1 MNQESMH
8 ANLSENAIKNI
19 NDWLSQDKYAEYRSD
34 LLAMIENEEWHE
46 LENSF
51 FKVLEFGTA
60 GRRGSVGLGS
70 NRVNRVTIGECAQA
84 LCEYA
89 AKFDEKAHEKG
100 IVIACDTRLTSPE
113 LSQYAARVCAANG
126 FRTYIFEDYRAT
138 PELSFAVRLLGAAA
152 GIVISASHNPP
163 QDNGFKAYWSDGAQV
178 IAPHDKGIL
187 EAATEISMINALEDF
202 DKAVDDGKITILS
215 REVDEAYI
223 QAILN
228 QSQNKLRDVRIVYS
242 PLHGAGQTNA
252 LPALQKAGFDDV
264 MTVDLQMTPDGN
276 FPNVANHKPNPEER
290 EANALA
296 AEMLRSSGADMAI
309 TNDPDADRI
318 GVMVRQGSEIVYLNG
333 NQTAALATD
342 FLLSSKKRL
351 GELSENDYIVKTFVT
366 TDTMDALAKKYNVKI
381 YNNLPIGFK
390 YIGEIIRNNENA
402 DGKFIIGA
410 EESYGLLAGDYARDK
425 DGGVAALVLAELA
438 AELKSQNK
446 TLVDHL
452 YDIYSEVGLFVEVT
466 KSVAYPGAEGFA
478 TMSKIMQAFKN
489 NPPKS
494 IGNHKVSAVRDYST
508 LTRHLADG
516 STEPINS
523 TACNVVVLEFDDYSR
538 RVTIRP
544 SGTEP
549 KMKFYTQ
556 WHQESTENPRADKE
570 HLESLL
576 IQLSDELAK
585 TALEII

>member
-1 MNQESMH
+1 MNQESMQV
-8 ANLSENAIKNI
+8 NLSENAIKNI
-19 NDWLSQDKYAEYRSD
+19 NDWLNQDKYTEYRSD
-34 LLAMIENEEWHE
+34 LLKMIENEEWHE

-60 GRRGSVGLGS
+60 GRRGSVGVGS
-70 NRVNRVTIGECAQA
+70 NRINRVTIGECAQA
-84 LCEYA
+84 LCQYA
-89 AKFDEKAHEKG
+89 TKFDEEAHEKG

-113 LSQYAARVCAANG
+113 LSQYAAKVCAANG
-126 FRTYIFEDYRAT
+126 FKTYIFEDYRAT
-138 PELSFAVRLLGAAA
+138 PELSFAVRHLGAAA

-187 EAATEISMINALEDF
+187 DAAKEISSINTLENF
-202 DKAVDDGKITILS
+202 NEAVDSGKITILS
-215 REVDEAYI
+215 SDIDEAYI
-223 QAILN
+223 QAILG

-242 PLHGAGQTNA
+242 PLHGAGQTNT
-252 LPALQKAGFDDV
+252 LPALSKAGFTNI

-296 AEMLRSSGADMAI
+296 AEMLQSSGADIAI

-318 GVMVRQGSEIVYLNG
+318 GVMVLQGSEVVYLNG

-342 FLLSSKKRL
+342 FLLSSKKRR
-351 GELSENDYIVKTFVT
+351 GELTRNDYIVKTFVT
-366 TDTMDALAKKYNVKI
+366 TDTMDALAKKYGVKS

-390 YIGEIIRNNENA
+390 YIGEVIRNNESTNN
-402 DGKFIIGA
+402 KFIIGA

-438 AELKSQNK
+438 AELKLQNK

-466 KSVAYPGAEGFA
+466 KSVAYPGAEGFE
-478 TMSKIMQAFKN
+478 TMSKIMQAFKT
-489 NPPKS
+489 NPPRS
-494 IGNHKVSAVRDYST
+494 IGNHTVSAVRDYST
-508 LTRHLADG
+508 LTRTSVDG
-516 STEPINS
+516 STRPIDS
-523 TACNVVVLEFDDYSR
+523 TACNVVVLEFDDYSK

-556 WHQESTENPRADKE
+556 WHQESTDNPRVDKE
-570 HLESLL
+570 RLESILD
-576 IQLSDELAK
+576 QLSDDLAK